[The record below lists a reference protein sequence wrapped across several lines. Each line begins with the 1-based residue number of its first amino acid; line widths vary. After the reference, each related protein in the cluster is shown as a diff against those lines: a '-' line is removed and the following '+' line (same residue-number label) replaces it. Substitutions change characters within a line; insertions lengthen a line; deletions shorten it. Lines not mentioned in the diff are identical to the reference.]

1 MDPAFLN
8 SIGLRL
14 DPLSGKF
21 VESTLQEL
29 SWSVL
34 DYGTLYGAFLVE
46 RIRTFGG
53 TLPGGAFST
62 LERHLHRLSHGCEL
76 LHIDFQSIIPKLRE
90 MLERLI
96 AINRELVAREGDV
109 SLVVV
114 VSPGSMDRAEGS
126 VQCMLHLLP
135 LPWRRMRVWLSV
147 GANLVP
153 TQIASGAG
161 ECLPGS
167 IKSRSRL
174 NYFLADLEAGEH
186 GDTSLGLLR
195 TSTGFVSDTSVAN
208 VLIVG
213 SDGEIASPTKDNIV
227 VGTSLEV
234 VENWLRER
242 GDSIVSRDVTF
253 EELAE
258 ANEVLLLGNSAC
270 VWHAGSV
277 RRESIGSGQAGPV
290 CRFLQQKWMDEV
302 RFDWIA
308 QARHER

>member
-1 MDPAFLN
+1 
-8 SIGLRL
+8 
-14 DPLSGKF
+14 
-21 VESTLQEL
+21 
-29 SWSVL
+29 VL

-62 LERHLHRLSHGCEL
+62 LERHLHRLSHGFEL
-76 LHIDFQSIIPKLRE
+76 LHIDFQSVLPKLRE

-96 AINRELVAREGDV
+96 AFNRELVDREGDV

-114 VSPGSMDRAEGS
+114 VSPGSMDRAEGG
-126 VQCMLHLLP
+126 VQCVLHLLP
-135 LPWRRMRVWLSV
+135 LPWRRMNVWFSV

-213 SDGEIASPTKDNIV
+213 SDGEITSPTKDSIV

-242 GDSIVSRDVTF
+242 GESIVFRDVAF
-253 EELAE
+253 EELAR
-258 ANEVLLLGNSAC
+258 AHEVLLLGNSAC

-277 RRESIGSGQAGPV
+277 RGEPIGTGQAGPV
-290 CRFLQQKWMDEV
+290 CRSLQQRWMDEV
-302 RFDWIA
+302 GFDWIT
-308 QARHER
+308 QARQAR